1 MTATNPSSQNSYD
14 DRPNEDDPME
24 DFQLF
29 DKVQLT
35 KLLIH
40 SLKELGYE
48 DSAIK
53 LQDESGGIQVESS
66 IVQNLFRWVRTGKY
80 QNIDFSVLA
89 QLPLENGR
97 LADDLNL
104 SELLNIQS
112 NFNGLEES
120 KVSNNSMK
128 IENVIMNPIDP
139 AKTIE
144 RLNLNLEVFQGITK
158 FIEGEKVN
166 SNNVDQIK
174 RILEI
179 SILICREVFLEL
191 IFENKDFSTALL
203 LLRGTVR
210 KYIEL
215 WEPLLSKMDFQDE
228 EDTFVPENILR
239 EMSTLITC
247 PNEIV
252 GSETW
257 PNSLTKSRENLV
269 QSISSYINPNDL
281 VPKGRLLTL
290 LKQAI
295 KYQRSKDVFN
305 LSEGSTSNTI
315 EINNSNDAK
324 LGAKYSLL
332 QDNSTNFQHINFESQ
347 TTLTQHSDEVWYLQ
361 FSPNGKYLASVSA
374 DASTDRKI
382 FIYDVEKDFQVYK
395 ILSGN
400 SQCVLYLSFSPDSKY
415 LVSCPFNAIVNIYDI
430 HMEGE
435 PIEVNPD
442 TENSITAEVINP
454 LDSFFVLPAKEFKR
468 LRSDPAS
475 SLDVGDDET
484 TDPLSQP
491 DRTSHTSAGI
501 GTSSPTDSRSGSGSP
516 SHHSI
521 NPVRVWCCDWFHTE
535 AHKGK
540 FAVGSPDRE
549 VAIYDLNVFT
559 VVCCF
564 SLNTIIPASVSH
576 QISSLNTNISNG
588 ASPPSFTNG
597 GRDSSFSSAEVF
609 PRVHDLKISYDDKSL
624 ILMTHQGKIDIYDIS
639 KLPSE
644 LEGHHDYMSDYLKNI
659 YPLVNRLN
667 VEKNMTCISLPK
679 MGSAYDSYLDS
690 LLLVNLQSN
699 EMQLWNYKENLLLQ
713 KYYGQKQEQ
722 FIIRSCFGYDNK
734 LVASGSED
742 GKVYIWDRVRGNI
755 VGVLKAHVNDK
766 VPPAS
771 SNKKYGKN
779 CNIVTWNPANE
790 NMFASGGD
798 DGYVKI
804 WKLVKE

>member
-1 MTATNPSSQNSYD
+1 MTATNPNQNGYEDISMRQDSSQD
-14 DRPNEDDPME
+14 T
-24 DFQLF
+24 QLF

-66 IVQNLFRWVRTGKY
+66 IVQNLFRWIRTGKY
-80 QNIDFSVLA
+80 QNIDFGVLA

-97 LADDLNL
+97 LADGMNL
-104 SELLNIQS
+104 SEFKSLQS
-112 NFNGLEES
+112 SSNGNQES
-120 KVSNNSMK
+120 KNAMNSMK

-139 AKTIE
+139 EKTIE
-144 RLNLNLEVFQGITK
+144 RLNLNLQAFQNIAK
-158 FIEGEKVN
+158 CIEEEKVN
-166 SNNVDQIK
+166 SNNVDQVK

-191 IFENKDFSTALL
+191 IFENKDFNTALL

-228 EDTFVPENILR
+228 EDPFVPENILR

-247 PNEIV
+247 PNEAV
-252 GSETW
+252 GSQSW

-305 LSEGSTSNTI
+305 LSEETASNTI
-315 EINNSNDAK
+315 EIINSKDSR
-324 LGAKYSLL
+324 LGAKYNLL
-332 QDNSTNFQHINFESQ
+332 QDNSTNFQRINFESQ
-347 TTLTQHSDEVWYLQ
+347 TTLTQHTDEVWYLQ
-361 FSPNGKYLASVSA
+361 FSPDGKYLASVSA

-382 FIYDVEKDFQVYK
+382 FIYDVEKNFQVYK

-435 PIEVNPD
+435 SIDINPE
-442 TENSITAEVINP
+442 TEDSITAEVINP

-468 LRSDPAS
+468 LRTDPAS
-475 SLDVGDDET
+475 SIDGGEDDT
-484 TDPLSQP
+484 IDPLSHP
-491 DRTSHTSAGI
+491 DRQMNTSAGM

-559 VVCCF
+559 VVGCF
-564 SLNTIIPASVSH
+564 SMNTIIPSSLSH
-576 QISSLNTNISNG
+576 QISTLNNTTPNGVNSSGFSNG
-588 ASPPSFTNG
+588 G
-597 GRDSSFSSAEVF
+597 KDSSFSSAEVF
-609 PRVHDLKISYDDKSL
+609 PRVHDLKISYDDKYL

-644 LEGHHDYMSDYLKNI
+644 LDGHSDYMPNYFKAV

-679 MGSAYDSYLDS
+679 MSTNYDPYLDS

-742 GKVYIWDRVRGNI
+742 GKVYVWDRVRGNI
-755 VGVLKAHVNDK
+755 IGVLKAHINDK
-766 VPPAS
+766 IPPAN

-779 CNIVTWNPANE
+779 CNIVAWNPVNE

-798 DGYVKI
+798 DGFVKV